1 MVSKLA
7 HSLEGSERAKG
18 ATEHTVHSS
27 NVVVANL
34 SSERSHFL
42 LQRISNHILKDAA
55 PFIIDNKSGL
65 RKLFVGLTVCNRNG
79 RAGLQVR
86 SRSTA
91 SSSDRA
97 PSCKQKQTTVRWS
110 IPLLTASRKCGLVRL
125 NLLDPSQTHT
135 HMRFF
140 SDTCTATQCPVP
152 FLSEWGRNFPSSVS
166 GRP

>member
-135 HMRFF
+135 CGFF